1 MPFSDHY
8 KEKRNGVSGP
18 RLQIGT
24 TLSKIIKEIK
34 FKKKHTGEKII
45 VAADG
50 EHLAD

>member
-34 FKKKHTGEKII
+34 FKKNTGEKII